1 MEIAD
6 MDFLSP
12 EAQLLQVVLH
22 SRSAY
27 DAKLFLHNQKDSLY
41 WMRLMSSETS
51 NLIQVP
57 VVLTEW

>member
-1 MEIAD
+1 
-6 MDFLSP
+6 
-12 EAQLLQVVLH
+12 LQVVLH